1 MLKYD
6 WNISVNF
13 KKIGKGISMKKEK
26 RKYRYGM
33 DKGTQLQLHGMMLPA
48 TLLIMLFCIVP
59 LFGILIAFEDYR
71 PISGVAGI
79 FTSKWNNFKNF
90 KIMFQNYDFW
100 PMLRNTLGI
109 NLINNLISIPV
120 TLLFA
125 LLLNEVVN
133 EKFKSLIQ
141 TVTYMPHFLSWV
153 VFGGLFITL
162 LSTDQGFV
170 NSVLM
175 RLGVIKDP
183 IGFMADPKYFW
194 AIAAITSLLKEL
206 GWGAILY
213 IAAIAGVDQELYESA
228 MMDGAGRF
236 RRMWYI
242 TIPCI
247 KPTIMIMVI
256 FAISGMLNNNFTQ
269 IYVFQNSLNLS
280 TSQVIDTYVYEYG
293 LGQMQFGMAQAVT
306 LTKSVIAIL
315 LLLGANKLSNK
326 ITDSGL
332 F

>member
-1 MLKYD
+1 MK
-6 WNISVNF
+6 N
-13 KKIGKGISMKKEK
+13 KKKS
-26 RKYRYGM
+26 YRYGI
-33 DKGTQLQLHGMMLPA
+33 DRSTQLQLHGMMLPA
-48 TLLIMLFCIVP
+48 TLLIIVFCIVP
-59 LFGILIAFEDYR
+59 LFGILIAFKDYR
-71 PISGVAGI
+71 PVSGVAGI
-79 FTSKWNNFKNF
+79 FTSEWNHFKNF
-90 KIMFQNYDFW
+90 KILFQNYDFW

-109 NLINNLISIPV
+109 NLINNLLSIPV
-120 TLLFA
+120 TLFFA
-125 LLLNEVVN
+125 LLLNEVIS
-133 EKFKSLIQ
+133 ERFKSLIQ

-153 VFGGLFITL
+153 VFGGLFMTL
-162 LSTDQGFV
+162 LSTDNGFL
-170 NSVLM
+170 NTILM
-175 RLGVIKDP
+175 NLGIVKEP
-183 IGFMADPKYFW
+183 VGFMAEPKYFW

-213 IAAIAGVDQELYESA
+213 IAAISGVDQELYESA

-247 KPTIMIMVI
+247 KPTVMIMII

-293 LGQMQFGMAQAVT
+293 LGQLQFGMAQAVA
-306 LTKSVIAIL
+306 LAKSVIAII

>member
-1 MLKYD
+1 
-6 WNISVNF
+6 
-13 KKIGKGISMKKEK
+13 MKKEK

-175 RLGVIKDP
+175 RLGIIKDP

>member
-1 MLKYD
+1 
-6 WNISVNF
+6 
-13 KKIGKGISMKKEK
+13 
-26 RKYRYGM
+26 M
-33 DKGTQLQLHGMMLPA
+33 DRSTQLQLHGMMLPA
-48 TLLIMLFCIVP
+48 TLLIIVFCIVP
-59 LFGILIAFEDYR
+59 LFGILIAFKDYR
-71 PISGVAGI
+71 PVSGVAGI
-79 FTSKWNNFKNF
+79 FTSEWNHFKNF
-90 KIMFQNYDFW
+90 KILFQNYDFW

-109 NLINNLISIPV
+109 NLINNLLSIPV
-120 TLLFA
+120 TLFFA
-125 LLLNEVVN
+125 LLLNEVIS
-133 EKFKSLIQ
+133 ERFKSLIQ

-153 VFGGLFITL
+153 VFGGLFMTL
-162 LSTDQGFV
+162 LSTDNGFL
-170 NSVLM
+170 NTILM
-175 RLGVIKDP
+175 NLGIVKEP
-183 IGFMADPKYFW
+183 VGFMAEPKYFW

-213 IAAIAGVDQELYESA
+213 IAAISGVDQELYESA

-247 KPTIMIMVI
+247 KPTVMIMII

-293 LGQMQFGMAQAVT
+293 LGQLQFGMAQAVA
-306 LTKSVIAIL
+306 LAKSVIAII